1 MVSSLLMTIG
11 LLGIMVEIRSPGFA
25 LPGTIGLLSLG
36 LFFWG
41 QWLVRL
47 AGWEELLL
55 LALGVLLIGL
65 EVFVIPGFGVAGIAG
80 MVALVG
86 AGATSSVIIGAL
98 GRVALSLLLALAAGL
113 ALLRLLPNLPF
124 GRRLVLGTEMR
135 AESGYASPPQADA
148 LVLGRTGIALSPLRP
163 AGVAQID
170 GERVDVVSDGTFIDA
185 GAAIQVIRVEGNRIV
200 VRAPRR
206 DI

>member
-1 MVSSLLMTIG
+1 
-11 LLGIMVEIRSPGFA
+11 
-25 LPGTIGLLSLG
+25 
-36 LFFWG
+36 
-41 QWLVRL
+41 
-47 AGWEELLL
+47 
-55 LALGVLLIGL
+55 
-65 EVFVIPGFGVAGIAG
+65 
-80 MVALVG
+80 
-86 AGATSSVIIGAL
+86 
-98 GRVALSLLLALAAGL
+98 
-113 ALLRLLPNLPF
+113 
-124 GRRLVLGTEMR
+124 MR